1 MYTLAVM
8 LVRNR
13 ELKEMNR
20 REKISNLSQWETVG
34 HKVHPLIIGVGL
46 NQPGDGEGEGGE
58 DQVDGVTYWSGQA
71 K

>member
-1 MYTLAVM
+1 MKGQTTEKYLSMVREMVMYTLAVM

-34 HKVHPLIIGVGL
+34 HKVHPLV
-46 NQPGDGEGEGGE
+46 
-58 DQVDGVTYWSGQA
+58 V
-71 K
+71 